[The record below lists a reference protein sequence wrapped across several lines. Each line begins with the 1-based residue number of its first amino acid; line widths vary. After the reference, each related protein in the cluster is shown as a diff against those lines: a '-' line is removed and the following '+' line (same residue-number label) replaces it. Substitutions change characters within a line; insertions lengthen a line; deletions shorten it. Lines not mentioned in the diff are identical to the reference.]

1 MELRDSVKDK
11 IIKILKEHNITKA
24 SIYGSYARG
33 EANENSDI
41 DIVVELNRR
50 SLFELVGLK
59 QDIEDATGLKV
70 DITTYHGLD
79 KSPREGIKDKI
90 KKDEVKIIWLMAGIE
105 ITF

>member
-79 KSPREGIKDKI
+79 NSPREGIKDKI
-90 KKDEVKIIWLMAGIE
+90 KKDEVKII
-105 ITF
+105 